1 MFYLFYRELHPDQK
15 EDLKK
20 LRNHL
25 ISSSSELA
33 ALKVWEL
40 QGQFFTSANNTVQ
53 LWFDY
58 SFSFLGGEIF
68 SPHIPFYK
76 NQITVWTMTMQIY
89 VHIHVH
95 VPSIKHYSPNQKLT
109 IFYMQRN
116 QRGLL
121 LADSLEIKK
130 KKLNSKLQFGGL
142 CKFWMFF
149 VCWRQI

>member
-1 MFYLFYRELHPDQK
+1 MLYKIILLIHVLSVLYRELHPDQK

-68 SPHIPFYK
+68 SPP
-76 NQITVWTMTMQIY
+76 
-89 VHIHVH
+89 
-95 VPSIKHYSPNQKLT
+95 YSFLQKSD
-109 IFYMQRN
+109 
-116 QRGLL
+116 RGLRYEQWQCKYMYIYMYMY
-121 LADSLEIKK
+121 LALSTIPPIKNW
-130 KKLNSKLQFGGL
+130 LFFI
-142 CKFWMFF
+142 CKGIKE
-149 VCWRQI
+149 VYC

>member
-40 QGQFFTSANNTVQ
+40 QGQFLTSANNTVQ

-58 SFSFLGGEIF
+58 SFSVLGGEIF
-68 SPHIPFYK
+68 SPPYSFLQK
-76 NQITVWTMTMQIY
+76 TDRGFWTMTMQIQ
-89 VHIHVH
+89 IHW
-95 VPSIKHYSPNQKLT
+95 
-109 IFYMQRN
+109 
-116 QRGLL
+116 
-121 LADSLEIKK
+121 EIKK
-130 KKLNSKLQFGGL
+130 KKTYSKLQSLGVYASFKIFLFVDGRFKLSDRSESSECWPRGADKGSPGL
-142 CKFWMFF
+142 
-149 VCWRQI
+149 QPELPIQN